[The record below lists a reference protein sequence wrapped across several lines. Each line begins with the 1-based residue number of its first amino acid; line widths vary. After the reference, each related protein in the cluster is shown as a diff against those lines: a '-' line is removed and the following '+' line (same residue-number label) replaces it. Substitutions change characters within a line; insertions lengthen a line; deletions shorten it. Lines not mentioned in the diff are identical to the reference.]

1 MSQTSTAPDDYP
13 VATSAATAVGAPPA
27 PAGTGPVAKLGSRWI
42 DSYNPEDPDFWASP
56 QGKPVARRNLVW
68 SVFAENIGFSVWQM
82 FSIATAVLAAIGY
95 GFSADQLFWLVA
107 TAGLVGAIM
116 RVPYTFM
123 PALLGGRNWT
133 VVSAA
138 LLLVPVSLLVFCAT
152 TGAPYWMWVVTAVT
166 CGFGGGNFASS
177 MANIS
182 YFYPDKEKGFAL
194 GLNAAG
200 GNIGVAIIQLVG
212 PLAVAAGSIAVV
224 GGATGTTT
232 EGGAPRFVQ
241 NVALIWVPFIALAV
255 AGAWFGMNNLSGA
268 KANIGGQAAIARR
281 KQTWIMSFL
290 YIGAFGSFIG
300 FSGVFPLVLGNEFAA
315 DTYKYAFLGPLV
327 GSLSR
332 PFGGWLAD
340 RVGGAKVTIATFIGQ
355 AVAVGTAIAFL
366 DAGSFLGF
374 LVSFLALFTIVGMT
388 NGSTYRM
395 IPIIYRAEAA
405 ESAMGTG
412 EAPSAVLYRARRDTA
427 AAVGLISA
435 VGALGAVFIP
445 RIIAESYKA
454 TGGVET
460 ALGSFCAFYVA
471 CVAVTYLV
479 YVRRGTLMQRAGV

>member
-1 MSQTSTAPDDYP
+1 MTTTPTAHP
-13 VATSAATAVGAPPA
+13 TGEAAAPASAPPA
-27 PAGTGPVAKLGSRWI
+27 TVRRGSRWI
-42 DSYNPEDPDFWASP
+42 DDYDPEDPRFWASP
-56 QGKPVARRNLVW
+56 QGRPVARRNLAW
-68 SVFAENIGFSVWQM
+68 SVLAENIGFSVWQM
-82 FSIATAVLAAIGY
+82 FSVATAVLASIGY
-95 GFSADQLFWLVA
+95 GFTSDQLFWLVA

-123 PALLGGRNWT
+123 PALVGGRNWT

-138 LLLVPVSLLVFCAT
+138 LLLVPVTLLTIAAT
-152 TGAPYWMWVVTAVT
+152 TDQPYWFWVLTAVT

-182 YFYPDKEKGFAL
+182 FFYPDKEKGFAL

-212 PLAVAAGSIAVV
+212 PLAVTLGALAVV
-224 GGATGTTT
+224 GGSTGTTD
-232 EGGAPRFVQ
+232 GGEARYVQ
-241 NVALIWVPFIALAV
+241 NVALIWVPFILLAV

-268 KANIGGQAAIARR
+268 KANIADQAAIARR
-281 KQTWIMSFL
+281 TQTWVMSFL

-300 FSGVFPLVLGNEFAA
+300 FSGAFPLVLANEFAA
-315 DTYKYAFLGPLV
+315 DTYRYAFLGPLV

-340 RVGGAKVTIATFIGQ
+340 RVGGARITVVTFVGQ
-355 AVAVGTAIAFL
+355 AVAIGAAIAFL
-366 DAGSFLGF
+366 RAGSFSGF
-374 LVSFLALFTIVGMT
+374 LASFLVLFAVVGMT

-405 ESAMGTG
+405 AGHPGDSTAE
-412 EAPSAVLYRARRDTA
+412 VLYRARRDTA
-427 AAVGLISA
+427 AAVGIISA

-445 RIIAESYKA
+445 RVVSESYGA

-460 ALGSFCAFYVA
+460 ALLSFCGFYVV
-471 CVAVTYLV
+471 CVAVTWFVYL
-479 YVRRGTLMQRAGV
+479 RRGTLMQRAGV

>member
-1 MSQTSTAPDDYP
+1 MTETQLHRPGAPTA
-13 VATSAATAVGAPPA
+13 APPA
-27 PAGTGPVAKLGSRWI
+27 GESPPAVRGGRWI
-42 DSYNPEDPDFWASP
+42 DDYTPEDPAFWASP
-56 QGKPVARRNLVW
+56 QGRPVARRNLVW
-68 SVFAENIGFSVWQM
+68 SVLAENIGFSVWQM
-82 FSIATAVLAAIGY
+82 FSVATAVLASIGY
-95 GFSADQLFWLVA
+95 GFTSDQLFWLVA

-123 PALLGGRNWT
+123 PALFGGRNWT

-138 LLLVPVSLLVFCAT
+138 LLLVPVTMLVVAAT
-152 TGAPYWMWVVTAVT
+152 TGQPYWFWVLTAVT

-182 YFYPDKEKGFAL
+182 FFYPDKEKGFAL

-212 PLAVAAGSIAVV
+212 PLAVTAGTIAVI
-224 GGATGTTT
+224 GGSTGTTA
-232 EGGAPRFVQ
+232 GGDARYVQ
-241 NVALIWVPFIALAV
+241 NVALIWVPFIVLAI
-255 AGAWFGMNNLSGA
+255 AGAWFGMHNLSGA
-268 KANIGGQAAIARR
+268 KANIADQAAIARR

-300 FSGVFPLVLGNEFAA
+300 FSGAFPLVLANEFAA
-315 DTYKYAFLGPLV
+315 DTYRYAFLGPLV

-340 RVGGAKVTIATFIGQ
+340 RVGGAKVTIVTFIGQ
-355 AVAVGTAIAFL
+355 AVAIGAAIAAL
-366 DAGSFLGF
+366 GAGSFGGF
-374 LVSFLALFTIVGMT
+374 LASFLVLFAVVGMT

-405 ESAMGTG
+405 ASRSTDSPAR
-412 EAPSAVLYRARRDTA
+412 VLYRARRDTA
-427 AAVGLISA
+427 AAVGIISA

-445 RIIAESYKA
+445 RIVSESYLA
-454 TGGVET
+454 TGSVVT
-460 ALGSFCAFYVA
+460 ALGAFCSFYIA
-471 CVAVTYLV
+471 CVAVTWFVYL
-479 YVRRGTLMQRAGV
+479 RRGTLMQQAGV

>member
-1 MSQTSTAPDDYP
+1 MTSTPTVRTTENV
-13 VATSAATAVGAPPA
+13 VATAPAP
-27 PAGTGPVAKLGSRWI
+27 PAGTGPVAQLGSRWI
-42 DSYNPEDPDFWASP
+42 DDYNPEDPAFWASP
-56 QGKPVARRNLVW
+56 QGRPVARRNLVW
-68 SVFAENIGFSVWQM
+68 SVLAENIGFSVWQM
-82 FSIATAVLAAIGY
+82 FSIATAVLASIGY
-95 GFSADQLFWLVA
+95 GFTSDQLFWLVA

-123 PALLGGRNWT
+123 PALVGGRNWT

-138 LLLVPVSLLVFCAT
+138 LLLIPVTLLTVAAT
-152 TGAPYWMWVVTAVT
+152 TDRPYWFWVLTAVT

-182 YFYPDKEKGFAL
+182 FFYPDKEKGFAL

-212 PLAVAAGSIAVV
+212 PLAVTAGAIAIV
-224 GGATGTTT
+224 GGSTGTTD
-232 EGGAPRFVQ
+232 GGDARYVQ
-241 NVALIWVPFIALAV
+241 NVALIWVPFIVLAV
-255 AGAWFGMNNLSGA
+255 VGAWFGMNNLSGA
-268 KANIGGQAAIARR
+268 KANIADQAAIARR
-281 KQTWIMSFL
+281 RQTWVMSFL

-300 FSGVFPLVLGNEFAA
+300 FSGAFPLVLANEFAA
-315 DTYKYAFLGPLV
+315 DTYRYAFLGPLV

-340 RVGGAKVTIATFIGQ
+340 RVGGAKVTVVTFVGQ
-355 AVAVGTAIAFL
+355 ALAIGSAILFL
-366 DAGSFLGF
+366 RAGSFGGF
-374 LVSFLALFTIVGMT
+374 LANFLVLFAIVGMT

-405 ESAMGTG
+405 AGHPEETPAG
-412 EAPSAVLYRARRDTA
+412 VLYRARRDTA
-427 AAVGLISA
+427 AAVGIISA

-445 RIIAESYKA
+445 RIVSESYGA

-460 ALGSFCAFYVA
+460 ALLSFCGFYIA
-471 CVAVTYLV
+471 CVAVTWFVYL
-479 YVRRGTLMQRAGV
+479 RRGTLMQRAGV

>member
-1 MSQTSTAPDDYP
+1 MTSTPTAKTTENPGVTAP
-13 VATSAATAVGAPPA
+13 AA
-27 PAGTGPVAKLGSRWI
+27 PAGTGPVAKVGSRWI
-42 DSYNPEDPDFWASP
+42 EDYNPEDPEFWASP
-56 QGKPVARRNLVW
+56 QGRPVARRNLIW
-68 SVFAENIGFSVWQM
+68 SVLAENIGFSVWQM
-82 FSIATAVLAAIGY
+82 FSIATAVLASIGY
-95 GFSADQLFWLVA
+95 GFTSDELFWLVA

-123 PALLGGRNWT
+123 PALFGGRNWT

-138 LLLVPVSLLVFCAT
+138 MLLVPVTLLTVAAT
-152 TGAPYWMWVVTAVT
+152 TDQPYWFWVLTAIT

-182 YFYPDKEKGFAL
+182 FFYPDKEKGFAL

-212 PLAVAAGSIAVV
+212 PVAVTAGAIAFV
-224 GGATGTTT
+224 GGSTGTTAD
-232 EGGAPRFVQ
+232 GDARYVQ
-241 NVALIWVPFIALAV
+241 NVALIWVPFILLAV
-255 AGAWFGMNNLSGA
+255 VGAWFFMDNLTGA
-268 KANIGGQAAIARR
+268 KANIADQAAIARR
-281 KQTWIMSFL
+281 KQTWVMSFL

-300 FSGVFPLVLGNEFAA
+300 FSGAFPLVLANEFEA
-315 DTYKYAFLGPLV
+315 DTYRYAFLGPLV

-340 RVGGAKVTIATFIGQ
+340 RVGGAKVTVVTFVGQ
-355 AVAVGTAIAFL
+355 ALAIGSAIAFL
-366 DAGSFLGF
+366 RAESFGGFLASFL
-374 LVSFLALFTIVGMT
+374 VLFAIVGMT

-405 ESAMGTG
+405 DGHPGESPAG
-412 EAPSAVLYRARRDTA
+412 VLYRARRDTA
-427 AAVGLISA
+427 AAVGIISA

-445 RIIAESYKA
+445 RIVSESYGA

-460 ALGSFCAFYVA
+460 ALLSFCGFYIV
-471 CVAVTYLV
+471 CVAVTWFVYL
-479 YVRRGTLMQRAGV
+479 RRGTLMQKAGV

>member
-1 MSQTSTAPDDYP
+1 MTSTPTVRTTGTVVAPQ
-13 VATSAATAVGAPPA
+13 AGTAPPA
-27 PAGTGPVAKLGSRWI
+27 HPAAPRGARWI
-42 DSYNPEDPDFWASP
+42 EHYDPEDPAFWNSP
-56 QGKPVARRNLVW
+56 AGRPVARRNLVW
-68 SVFAENIGFSVWQM
+68 SVLAENIGFSVWQM
-82 FSIATAVLAAIGY
+82 FSIATAVLASIGY
-95 GFSADQLFWLVA
+95 GFTGDQLFWLVA

-123 PALLGGRNWT
+123 PALFGGRNWT

-138 LLLVPVSLLVFCAT
+138 LLLVPVSLLTVAAT
-152 TGAPYWMWVVTAVT
+152 TDQPYWFWVVTAIT

-182 YFYPDKEKGFAL
+182 FFYPDKEKGFAL

-200 GNIGVAIIQLVG
+200 GNIGVAIIQLIG
-212 PLAVAAGSIAVV
+212 PLAVTAGAIAVI
-224 GGATGTTT
+224 GGSSGTT
-232 EGGAPRFVQ
+232 EAGEARYVQ
-241 NVALIWVPFIALAV
+241 NVALIWVPFIVLAV
-255 AGAWFGMNNLSGA
+255 VGAWFGMNNLSGA
-268 KANIGGQAAIARR
+268 QANLGDQAAVARR

-300 FSGVFPLVLGNEFAA
+300 FSGAFPLVLANEFAA
-315 DTYKYAFLGPLV
+315 DTYRYAFLGPLV

-340 RVGGAKVTIATFIGQ
+340 RVGGAKVTVVTFVGQ
-355 AVAVGTAIAFL
+355 AVAVFGAIAFL
-366 DAGSFLGF
+366 RAGSFGGF
-374 LVSFLALFTIVGMT
+374 LASFLVLFAVVGMT

-405 ESAMGTG
+405 AGYPDEDRTR
-412 EAPSAVLYRARRDTA
+412 VLYRARRDTA
-427 AAVGLISA
+427 AAVGIISA

-445 RIIAESYKA
+445 RIISESYSA

-460 ALGSFCAFYVA
+460 ALISFCAFYVV
-471 CVAVTYLV
+471 CVAVTWVVYL
-479 YVRRGTLMQRAGV
+479 RRGTLMQRAGV

>member
-1 MSQTSTAPDDYP
+1 MTTTPTARPAGE
-13 VATSAATAVGAPPA
+13 VAAPAPAPPA
-27 PAGTGPVAKLGSRWI
+27 ATRRGSRWI
-42 DSYNPEDPDFWASP
+42 DDYDPEDPRFWGSP
-56 QGKPVARRNLVW
+56 QGRPVARRNLVW
-68 SVFAENIGFSVWQM
+68 SVLAENIGFSVWQM
-82 FSIATAVLAAIGY
+82 FSVATAVLASIGY
-95 GFSADQLFWLVA
+95 GFTSDQLFWLVA

-123 PALLGGRNWT
+123 PALVGGRNWT

-138 LLLVPVSLLVFCAT
+138 LLLVPVTLLTVAAT
-152 TGAPYWMWVVTAVT
+152 TGQPYWFWVLTAIT

-182 YFYPDKEKGFAL
+182 FFYPDKEKGFAL

-212 PLAVAAGSIAVV
+212 PLAVTAGALAVV
-224 GGATGTTT
+224 GGGTGTT
-232 EGGAPRFVQ
+232 EAGDSRYVQ
-241 NVALIWVPFIALAV
+241 NVALIWVPFVVLAV
-255 AGAWFGMNNLSGA
+255 AGAWYGMDNLAGA
-268 KANIGGQAAIARR
+268 RADIAGQAAIARR
-281 KQTWIMSFL
+281 RQTWVMSFL

-300 FSGVFPLVLGNEFAA
+300 FSGAFPLVLANEFAA
-315 DTYKYAFLGPLV
+315 DTYRYAFLGPLV

-340 RVGGAKVTIATFIGQ
+340 RVGGAKVTVVTFVGQ
-355 AVAVGTAIAFL
+355 ALAIGAAIGFL
-366 DAGSFLGF
+366 RAGSFGGF
-374 LVSFLALFTIVGMT
+374 LASFLVLFAVVGMT

-405 ESAMGTG
+405 ADHPG
-412 EAPSAVLYRARRDTA
+412 ETPEAVLYRARRDTA
-427 AAVGLISA
+427 AAVGIISA

-445 RIIAESYKA
+445 RVVSESYEA

-460 ALGSFCAFYVA
+460 ALLAFCAFYVV
-471 CVAVTYLV
+471 CVAVTWFVYL
-479 YVRRGTLMQRAGV
+479 RRGTLMQRAGV